1 MLNFKMNMP
10 FVLMAFY
17 GSLMIIVVLLLR
29 ALLKRRL
36 PKFVFPVL
44 WCVILIRLLIPFNI
58 SSPLSLKAG
67 DNSIL
72 RTPLEFIEAF
82 SENFAFFG
90 PVQTTVV
97 QEAVAADVP
106 MDGQQSAI
114 SEAAYTNTYT
124 SSDTSD
130 TVIESAAEDSV
141 MTVAYSG
148 MGSGSTWL
156 FPRQF
161 PFTAIYFM
169 GLSIT
174 IIVLLVQKYRYN
186 MRLKNCLLIEHNETI
201 NGILREMD
209 MGHILVFTNDDIASP
224 LVCGLLNPRIY
235 LPTRMDFHN
244 TELIRHILSH
254 ETMHIRRKDN
264 WIKAVMLI
272 AICLNWFNPLIWIMS
287 KCLASDLETACDEA
301 VIRKFQDEDAR
312 KSYAFSL
319 LSMAITS
326 SRTTLLYSSFS
337 KTEVEKRIRHIISYK
352 KTSFLLICM
361 AVMFILC
368 SSTVFATCPQA
379 PFYSQLT
386 SYCASSNSRWA
397 VKVELTRDA
406 ALGENAEN
414 RAERIIFNVLN
425 SDTTEESEII
435 KEQIIEALSE
445 EFHVEKGVFEI
456 YMGICISNEEQYEEY
471 ASWGLEK
478 DETSGYFMYQGEQ
491 VRKFIDKPAGFYQTR
506 PEGTVDITIR
516 RDNRGYI
523 IYVQAYHEGD
533 AAYDNYTMNNVIFTE
548 H

>member
-1 MLNFKMNMP
+1 MP
-10 FVLMAFY
+10 FALMAFY

-58 SSPLSLKAG
+58 SSPLSLKTSE
-67 DNSIL
+67 DSIL
-72 RTPLEFIEAF
+72 RMPEFIEAF
-82 SENFAFFG
+82 SENFAFFN
-90 PVQTTVV
+90 PAQTSVI

-106 MDGQQSAI
+106 MDEQASASLSNSI
-114 SEAAYTNTYT
+114 SEATYTNTYAG
-124 SSDTSD
+124 SASD
-130 TVIESAAEDSV
+130 TVIESVAEDSV

-148 MGSGSTWL
+148 MGSSTWL

-161 PFTAIYFM
+161 PFITIYFV
-169 GLSIT
+169 GLFVT
-174 IIVLLVQKYRYN
+174 VVVLFMQKYRYN
-186 MRLKNCLLIEHNETI
+186 IRLKNCLLIEHNETI
-201 NGILREMD
+201 NTILREMD
-209 MGHILVFTNDDIASP
+209 MGHILVFTNDEIASP

-264 WIKAVMLI
+264 WIKAVLLI

-287 KCLASDLETACDEA
+287 KCLSSDLEAACDEA
-301 VIRKFQDEDAR
+301 VIRKFQDDEQR

-319 LSMAITS
+319 LSMAITGN
-326 SRTTLLYSSFS
+326 RTTLLYSSFS
-337 KTEVEKRIRHIISYK
+337 KTEVEKRIQNIISYK
-352 KTSFLLICM
+352 KTSVLLICV
-361 AVMFILC
+361 AIVFILC

-406 ALGENAEN
+406 ALGTNAEN

-435 KEQIIEALSE
+435 KERIIEALSE
-445 EFHVEKGVFEI
+445 EFHVEKGVFEV

-478 DETSGYFMYQGEQ
+478 DEASGYFMYQGEQ

-523 IYVQAYHEGD
+523 IYVQTYHEGD
-533 AAYDNYTMNNVIFTE
+533 ANYDNYTMNNVIFTE
-548 H
+548 R